1 MAHNKYLRS
10 KMNSVLDQ
18 RLCFMLTPHSEF
30 LSLYGFQYAF
40 MLVGPLKKII
50 HAFMV
55 RPLEENWKTLHYMKL
70 GIDRAVLTYWQGR
83 NLLKASNLYWPLYF

>member
-1 MAHNKYLRS
+1 MAHNKYLRA

-18 RLCFMLTPHSEF
+18 RFCFMLAPHSEF
-30 LSLYGFQYAF
+30 LSLHGFQYAF

-55 RPLEENWKTLHYMKL
+55 RPLEKDWKTLHYMKL
-70 GIDRAVLTYWQGR
+70 GIDRAALTNWQGR
-83 NLLKASNLYWPLYF
+83 NLLKAYNLYRPIYF